1 VSVFCSDSTWSE
13 FQRVAAQAGNTVA
26 DYLGEIVENVVTRS
40 RADGDEQ
47 ERLPE
52 ALQEKRQESRGA
64 ALESRGAALPP
75 RVLIG
80 FGKPVIRVR

>member
-13 FQRVAAQAGNTVA
+13 FQGLAAQAGKTVA
-26 DYLGEIVENVVTRS
+26 DYLGEVVENVVTRPE
-40 RADGDEQ
+40 ADANEQ

-52 ALQEKRQESRGA
+52 AVEEKRRESRTPT
-64 ALESRGAALPP
+64 LPP

-80 FGKPVIRVR
+80 FGTPVIRVR